1 MKSRR
6 SLVKL
11 FSETVDKLSIFGCP
25 SSEAED
31 SNGLLTDIISILK
44 AILVSRKLKAT
55 TLLSKNVIL
64 NQLLLKI
71 LKMLLKIFLQK
82 QSSFTYEMLRDCI
95 NDNLLN
101 ATFPDSLK
109 LGNIT
114 PVHKKDETT
123 DKENYRPVTILPF
136 LTKIFVR
143 LIYDQ
148 LNECLEQYL
157 NSLLCGFRKAH
168 YTQHALFRLLQ
179 ERQNELDKSGL
190 VEAILMHLSEAYDC
204 FPHGLLIVRF
214 ETYGIGKSGLNFL
227 LSCLLNQKH
236 RTKVNSLYRDWYDI
250 VRRIFIYLLINLF
263 FIYS

>member
-6 SLVKL
+6 SLVKN
-11 FSETVDKLSIFGCP
+11 FSETVDKLSIFEWP

-31 SNGLLTDIISILK
+31 SKDLLTDIISKLK

-71 LKMLLKIFLQK
+71 LKMLLEIFLLK

-109 LGNIT
+109 LGNII

-123 DKENYRPVTILPF
+123 DKENYRPVIILPLF
-136 LTKIFVR
+136 LFT
-143 LIYDQ
+143 
-148 LNECLEQYL
+148 
-157 NSLLCGFRKAH
+157 
-168 YTQHALFRLLQ
+168 
-179 ERQNELDKSGL
+179 
-190 VEAILMHLSEAYDC
+190 
-204 FPHGLLIVRF
+204 
-214 ETYGIGKSGLNFL
+214 
-227 LSCLLNQKH
+227 
-236 RTKVNSLYRDWYDI
+236 
-250 VRRIFIYLLINLF
+250 
-263 FIYS
+263 

>member
-6 SLVKL
+6 SLVKI
-11 FSETVDKLSIFGCP
+11 FSETVDKLSIFEWP

-31 SNGLLTDIISILK
+31 SKDLLTDIISKLK

-71 LKMLLKIFLQK
+71 LKMLLKIFLLK

-109 LGNIT
+109 LGNII

-123 DKENYRPVTILPF
+123 DKENYRPVIILPLF
-136 LTKIFVR
+136 LFT
-143 LIYDQ
+143 
-148 LNECLEQYL
+148 
-157 NSLLCGFRKAH
+157 
-168 YTQHALFRLLQ
+168 
-179 ERQNELDKSGL
+179 
-190 VEAILMHLSEAYDC
+190 
-204 FPHGLLIVRF
+204 
-214 ETYGIGKSGLNFL
+214 
-227 LSCLLNQKH
+227 
-236 RTKVNSLYRDWYDI
+236 
-250 VRRIFIYLLINLF
+250 
-263 FIYS
+263 

>member
-6 SLVKL
+6 SLVKN
-11 FSETVDKLSIFGCP
+11 FSETVDKLSIFEWP

-31 SNGLLTDIISILK
+31 SKDLLTDIISKLK

-71 LKMLLKIFLQK
+71 LKMLLKIFLLK

-109 LGNIT
+109 LGNII

-123 DKENYRPVTILPF
+123 DKENYRPVIILPLF
-136 LTKIFVR
+136 LFT
-143 LIYDQ
+143 
-148 LNECLEQYL
+148 
-157 NSLLCGFRKAH
+157 
-168 YTQHALFRLLQ
+168 
-179 ERQNELDKSGL
+179 
-190 VEAILMHLSEAYDC
+190 
-204 FPHGLLIVRF
+204 
-214 ETYGIGKSGLNFL
+214 
-227 LSCLLNQKH
+227 
-236 RTKVNSLYRDWYDI
+236 
-250 VRRIFIYLLINLF
+250 
-263 FIYS
+263 